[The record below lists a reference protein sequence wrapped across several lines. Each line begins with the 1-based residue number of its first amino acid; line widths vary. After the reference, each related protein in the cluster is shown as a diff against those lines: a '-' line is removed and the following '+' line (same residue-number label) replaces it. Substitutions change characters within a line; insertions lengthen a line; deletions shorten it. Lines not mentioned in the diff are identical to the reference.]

1 LGLAPPP
8 VTVDDA
14 FHSLA
19 VLNAAYQSVAS
30 GGRPQPVVTD

>member
-1 LGLAPPP
+1 VAPAP

-19 VLNAAYQSVAS
+19 VLDAAYAS
-30 GGRPQPVVTD
+30 IAEDGVPMLVETE